1 MSHPYIIWT
10 MQRTGGTT
18 LAALLATL
26 SEHPGVEHEPFNA
39 ERLFGKVTTNW
50 QQAKDTH
57 RLRADIEAVLEPRP
71 VIKHCYELLPPAV
84 NQSLMQVASAKD
96 YRHII
101 LDRRAET
108 DRILSLELAKL
119 TGAWGGHEAI
129 DIYDAIERGEV
140 ELKPINVEQ
149 ALQHMSICQQRRRA
163 VSEQFQSL
171 GETPFVV
178 YFEDVYSDPKSGR
191 QLILELLE
199 FLQIDPNTH
208 PEYEQLVHEALLH
221 KGQNSAG
228 IMDAVPNLDKVRQQ
242 LDQAWSKSD
251 FSFKPL

>member
-18 LAALLATL
+18 LAALLAAL

-39 ERLFGKVTTNW
+39 ERLFGNVTKGWLET
-50 QQAKDTH
+50 KDVD
-57 RLRADIEAVLEPRP
+57 RLHADIEAVLEPLP

-84 NQSLMQVASAKD
+84 NQGLMQVANAKN

-119 TGAWGGHEAI
+119 TGAWGREAT
-129 DIYDAIERGEV
+129 DIYDAIKRGEV
-140 ELKPINVEQ
+140 KLDPINVKQ
-149 ALQHMSICQQRRRA
+149 SLQHMAACQQRRQSL
-163 VSEQFQSL
+163 SEQFKNI
-171 GETPFVV
+171 GENPFVV
-178 YFEDVYSDPKSGR
+178 YFEDVYSAPKLGR
-191 QLILELLE
+191 NLILELLK
-199 FLQIDPNTH
+199 FLKIDPNMH
-208 PEYEQLVHEALLH
+208 PDYEQLVHEALLH

-228 IMDAVPNLDKVRQQ
+228 IMDAVPNLDHAREQ
-242 LDQAWSKSD
+242 LSLAWNTSD
-251 FSFKPL
+251 FSFKSL

>member
-1 MSHPYIIWT
+1 

-18 LAALLATL
+18 LAALLAAL

-39 ERLFGKVTTNW
+39 ERLFGNVTTNW
-50 QQAKDTH
+50 QQTQNTQKLH
-57 RLRADIEAVLEPRP
+57 ADIEAVLEPQP
-71 VIKHCYELLPPAV
+71 VIKHCYELLPTAV
-84 NQSLMQVASAKD
+84 NQCLMHVASAKN

-119 TGAWGGHEAI
+119 TGAWGGREVS

-140 ELKPINVEQ
+140 QLDPINLEH
-149 ALQHMSICQQRRRA
+149 ALQHMAVCQQRRR
-163 VSEQFQSL
+163 VLYEQFQST
-171 GETPFVV
+171 GQTPFVV
-178 YFEDVYSDPKSGR
+178 YFEDVYSDPTSGR
-191 QLILELLE
+191 NLILELLK
-199 FLQIDPNTH
+199 FLQIAPNMH
-208 PEYEQLVHEALLH
+208 ADYEQLVQEALLH

-228 IMDAVPNLDKVRQQ
+228 IMDAVPNLDEGRQK